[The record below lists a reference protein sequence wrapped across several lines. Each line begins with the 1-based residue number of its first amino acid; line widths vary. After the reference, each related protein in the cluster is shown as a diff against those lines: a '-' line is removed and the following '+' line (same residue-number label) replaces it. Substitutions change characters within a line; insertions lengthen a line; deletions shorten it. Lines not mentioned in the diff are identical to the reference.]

1 MDGNIVDNLRDA
13 GCSEEL
19 IERYASAASG
29 CARICLLKQYRRK
42 LLSSIHSEQK
52 KLECLDYLIYQL
64 RSVSTGCCSRTSK
77 E

>member
-1 MDGNIVDNLRDA
+1 MDGNIIDNLRDT

-19 IERYASAASG
+19 IEQYASTASG
-29 CARICLLKQYRRK
+29 CARMWLLKKHRRE
-42 LLSSIHSEQK
+42 LLDSIHSEQK

-64 RSVSTGCCSRTSK
+64 CSVSTGYCSRASK

>member
-1 MDGNIVDNLRDA
+1 MGSNIVDNLRDA

-19 IERYASAASG
+19 IEQYASAASG
-29 CARICLLKQYRRK
+29 CARMCLLKKYRRE
-42 LLSSIHSEQK
+42 LLDSIHSEQK

-64 RSVSTGCCSRTSK
+64 RSVSTRCCSRASK

>member
-1 MDGNIVDNLRDA
+1 MGSNIVDNLRDA

-19 IERYASAASG
+19 IEQYASAASG
-29 CARICLLKQYRRK
+29 CARICLLKQYRRE
-42 LLSSIHSEQK
+42 LLGNIHSEQK

-64 RSVSTGCCSRTSK
+64 RSVSTRCCTRTSK

>member
-19 IERYASAASG
+19 IEQYASVASG

-42 LLSSIHSEQK
+42 LLDSIHSEQK